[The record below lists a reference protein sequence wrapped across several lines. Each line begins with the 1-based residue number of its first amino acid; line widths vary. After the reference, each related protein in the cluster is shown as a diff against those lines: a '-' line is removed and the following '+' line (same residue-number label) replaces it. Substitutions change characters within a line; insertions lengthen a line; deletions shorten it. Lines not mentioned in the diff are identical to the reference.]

1 MSIPP
6 PPWPDAA
13 GDSAAMLERPSKV
26 LVVDD
31 EHHVA
36 RLLEFMLTRVG
47 YQVVIARDGVSALEK
62 VAESVPD
69 AVLLDLFLPKL
80 SGEEVLNRWRSDPAL
95 KDLVVVVL
103 SGKTYAPASTAE
115 STQGDRA
122 NARVS
127 KPIAPS
133 ELLRLL
139 AELGVPPRR
148 SISSGTSSSAS
159 SIEGAA
165 S

>member
-1 MSIPP
+1 MS
-6 PPWPDAA
+6 
-13 GDSAAMLERPSKV
+13 ERPSKV

-47 YQVVIARDGVSALEK
+47 YQVAIARDGTSALEK
-62 VAESVPD
+62 VAQEVPD

-80 SGEEVLNRWRSDPAL
+80 NGEEVLSRWRSDPGL
-95 KDLVVVVL
+95 KDLVVVLL
-103 SGKTYAPASTAE
+103 SGKTYAPTSTAE
-115 STQGDRA
+115 STSGDGA

-148 SISSGTSSSAS
+148 TIASRS

-165 S
+165 TP